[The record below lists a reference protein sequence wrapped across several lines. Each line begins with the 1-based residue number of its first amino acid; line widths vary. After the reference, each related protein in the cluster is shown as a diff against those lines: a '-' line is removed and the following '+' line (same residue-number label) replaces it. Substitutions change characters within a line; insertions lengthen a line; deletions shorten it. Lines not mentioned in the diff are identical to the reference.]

1 MESNI
6 FINDTKTCID
16 DKKSYMSLPGL
27 NLKDIARVSFREFSH
42 FKSISQS
49 LIKHQRTAS
58 FFSLEDYEMYR
69 KEKKKS
75 AEFKGEFTV
84 IHQDRPVKPETI
96 CDTPLSFIESE
107 KRKNRAISILS
118 ESSTGYHHRKRQQ
131 HHIPDI
137 TANTYQLEP
146 DKRFNEAIVRNI
158 IKDEIEKLK
167 NFGKQSRE
175 TLVTALADTVKSRVK
190 LCDFSRY
197 RYVVTVSVGD
207 VMKQGL
213 EIASQFFW
221 DKDRDNYVSEFFQNN
236 ENFVVINVFA
246 IYLD

>member
-1 MESNI
+1 MESSI
-6 FINDTKTCID
+6 FIDDKKTCID
-16 DKKSYMSLPGL
+16 DKKPCMSLPGL
-27 NLKDIARVSFREFSH
+27 NLKDIAKVSFCEFSN

-49 LIKHQRTAS
+49 LIRHQRTAS
-58 FFSLEDYEMYR
+58 YFSLEDYEMYR
-69 KEKKKS
+69 NEKKKS

-84 IHQDRPVKPETI
+84 THQDRPVKPEII
-96 CDTPLSFIESE
+96 CDTPLSFVESE
-107 KRKNRAISILS
+107 KRKNRVISILS
-118 ESSTGYHHRKRQQ
+118 ESSTGHHHGKRKQ

-137 TANTYQLEP
+137 AVHTHQLEP
-146 DKRFNEAIVRNI
+146 DKRFNEAIVRTI
-158 IKDEIEKLK
+158 IKDEIAKLK

-175 TLVTALADTVKSRVK
+175 TLVTALADVVKSKVK
-190 LCDFSRY
+190 LCNFSRY

-221 DKDRDNYVSEFFQNN
+221 DKERDNYVSEFFQNN